1 MIKYQNYL
9 YHICKR
15 FITEGTKLIKI
26 RNKGSIVIG
35 VIILLLLAP
44 SVLNN
49 SVSFS
54 VIAMILISIYII
66 LNGILNNKTKILS
79 ISLGFAMLISFI
91 LFVTQ
96 KTLSPIDT
104 TFGVII
110 ALIYLIMGIM
120 IYFGVLPEKWINT

>member
-1 MIKYQNYL
+1 M
-9 YHICKR
+9 
-15 FITEGTKLIKI
+15 IKI
-26 RNKGSIVIG
+26 RNKGSIVTG

-44 SVLNN
+44 IVLNN

-54 VIAMILISIYII
+54 VIAMILISLYII

-79 ISLGFAMLISFI
+79 IFLGFAMLISFI

-96 KTLSPIDT
+96 KTLSPIDM

-110 ALIYLIMGIM
+110 VLIYLIVGIM
-120 IYFGVLPEKWINT
+120 IYFGVLPEKWMSA